1 MKILVGFDGSNAA
14 RDALTVA
21 REHAEAFNA
30 EVEVVTSMVSGTEN
44 KKKDIENAERQL
56 EWARSFF
63 DEQGIDCQTHLM
75 IRGLGPGEDLVQ
87 FAEDHDVDEIVVGV
101 KRRSR
106 VGKILLG
113 STAQFVIIKAP
124 CPVVSVK

>member
-63 DEQGIDCQTHLM
+63 DEQGVACQTHLM